1 MTVVKMKIPCKSLL
15 FFGDGS
21 QETQTALS
29 QILLS
34 QKQDSLLG
42 SFLTRA
48 RSALQDEYMKL
59 SQSDRDGIPDFQD
72 LYCLLRRPGD
82 EKPPHPALHPV
93 EIALVQLAYFIA

>member
-1 MTVVKMKIPCKSLL
+1 MTTVKMKMSCKSLL

-21 QETQTALS
+21 QEAQTALS

-34 QKQDSLLG
+34 QKQDSLLA

-48 RSALQDEYMKL
+48 RSALQDEYVKL
-59 SQSDRDGIPDFQD
+59 SQSDRD